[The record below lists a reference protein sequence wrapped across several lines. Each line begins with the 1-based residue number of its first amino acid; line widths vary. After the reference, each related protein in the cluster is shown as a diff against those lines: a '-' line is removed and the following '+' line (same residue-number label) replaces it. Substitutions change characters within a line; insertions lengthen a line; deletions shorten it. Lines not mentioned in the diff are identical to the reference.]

1 MPRDQARG
9 SVRGDNQQQ
18 AAWRS
23 SLDLV
28 WSYSRSQAF
37 YGNNIA
43 TSPSFVERRWA
54 GQDLEER
61 DSIFEDEQEYVSGQ
75 DDEDE
80 SEDYDA
86 HTSHSRFAT
95 DADADTDTASMASD
109 ARFCWNVDVKPTTS

>member
-1 MPRDQARG
+1 MAPRTNNKSIPVPRDQARG
-9 SVRGDNQQQ
+9 SGRGDNQQQ

-54 GQDLEER
+54 GQELEEG
-61 DSIFEDEQEYVSGQ
+61 DSIYE
-75 DDEDE
+75 DDEEYLSGEE
-80 SEDYDA
+80 SEDYYGS
-86 HTSHSRFAT
+86 TSHSRAGT
-95 DADADTDTASMASD
+95 DADIDLSLIHI
-109 ARFCWNVDVKPTTS
+109 